1 MPSTL
6 QHPAESA
13 RKPQAVSGDRVS
25 VVIPAYNA
33 ADCVGHAIRSALG
46 QTRPPLEIIVVDDGS
61 TDRTASVVESFGP
74 PVRLERKPNGGPA
87 SARNWGANL
96 ARGEWLAWLDAD
108 DWWAPT
114 KLEKQMSLATSPEI
128 GLIHTLANSSRPGV
142 PRELTFDQL
151 WRGNWIIN
159 SSALIRK
166 SVFQTVGGCFEER
179 SLIGAEDY
187 NLWLRIAADGWRI
200 LNYPEVLTHYHRG
213 DGLSSNTER
222 VFAAELENLARI
234 GALCGLSED
243 KIGEKRIR
251 IYDRTGKSAFH
262 ERKGR
267 LARDAFSRALRA
279 SPSMSRAVRLI
290 AAQTPA
296 SLADARRKLLQGPQK
311 ARSKDM
317 ESAAEQSIFGPPATE
332 GIEFGSGAPYL
343 MVVVDA
349 EEEFDWSV
357 VPSSSISVKA
367 MRHQDR
373 AQRIFERYGIVPTYA
388 VDFAVAAQAD
398 GYGPL
403 RDYLG
408 DGKCEIGAQLHP
420 WINPPVEEDLTE
432 RNSFP
437 GNLPAALEF
446 EKLRVLT
453 AMIEDN
459 LGCRPILYR
468 AGRYGVGSNTAS
480 MLDRL
485 GYRVDCSVVPFHDF
499 QSKGGP
505 DFRRAC
511 NTPYWFGPGNRLLE
525 IPVTV
530 GMTGQFAR
538 FGRGLHSLIDRPA
551 GRALHLPGVM
561 ARLALLDR
569 IRLTPEGVSLTEAK
583 RMTRALLHRDGH
595 RIFVLSYHSPS
606 LEPGNTPYVRTR
618 DDLGHFV
625 DWIEAYLEFFF
636 GELGGMSATP
646 SLIFTEAAF
655 ASHPSRQLSQS
666 QGFAIPQPVG

>member
-1 MPSTL
+1 MS
-6 QHPAESA
+6 QQSAEPVGTPPVES
-13 RKPQAVSGDRVS
+13 RDRVS

-33 ADCVGHAIRSALG
+33 ADCVGQAIQSALA
-46 QTRPPLEIIVVDDGS
+46 QTCPPLEIIVVDDGS
-61 TDRTASVVESFGP
+61 ADRTVSVAESFGSS
-74 PVRLERKPNGGPA
+74 VLVKRKSNGGPA

-96 ARGEWLAWLDAD
+96 ARGEWIAWLDAD

-114 KLEKQMSLATSPEI
+114 KLEKQLSLVDSPEI
-128 GLIHTLANSSRPGV
+128 GLVHTLANSSRPGV

-151 WRGNWIIN
+151 WQDNWIIN

-166 SVFQTVGGCFEER
+166 SAFREVGGCVDDKA
-179 SLIGAEDY
+179 LIGVEDY
-187 NLWLRIAADGWRI
+187 NLWLRIAAAGWRI
-200 LNYPEVLTHYHRG
+200 LNYPELLTHYHRG
-213 DGLSSNTER
+213 EGLSADTER
-222 VFAAELENLARI
+222 VLAAELENLRRI
-234 GALCGLSED
+234 GASCDLSEERID
-243 KIGEKRIR
+243 AKRTR
-251 IYDRTGKSAFH
+251 IYDRIGKSAFH

-267 LARDAFSRALRA
+267 LARNSFSEAFKASPSISRALRLA
-279 SPSMSRAVRLI
+279 VARA
-290 AAQTPA
+290 PA
-296 SLADARRKLLQGPQK
+296 SLADARRHLLKGSI
-311 ARSKDM
+311 RSTSRDM
-317 ESAAEQSIFGPPATE
+317 GIVAEQSIFGPPATK
-332 GIEFGSGAPYL
+332 GIEFGGGAPYL
-343 MVVVDA
+343 LVVVDA

-373 AQRIFERYGIVPTYA
+373 AQRLFERHGIVPTYA

-403 RDYLG
+403 RDYLA

-420 WINPPVEEDLTE
+420 WINPPIEEELTE

-453 AMIEDN
+453 TTIEN
-459 LGCRPILYR
+459 NFGCRPILYR
-468 AGRYGVGSNTAS
+468 AGRYGVGGNTAS

-485 GYRVDCSVVPFHDF
+485 GYKVDCSVVPFHDF

-505 DFRRAC
+505 DFRHAS
-511 NTPYWFGPGNRLLE
+511 NAPYWFGPGNRLLE
-525 IPVTV
+525 IPVTT
-530 GMTGQFAR
+530 GMTGRFAR
-538 FGRGLHSLIDRPA
+538 VGRGLHSLIDRPV
-551 GRALHLPGVM
+551 GHTLHLPGVM

-618 DDLGHFV
+618 EDLSRFV
-625 DWIEAYLEFFF
+625 GWIDAYLEFFF
-636 GELGGMSATP
+636 GELGGMPATP
-646 SLIFTEAAF
+646 SHIFTEAAF
-655 ASHPSRQLSQS
+655 ASHPGRQLV
-666 QGFAIPQPVG
+666 GPPVVAAPQTIA